1 MRAPLLQHP
10 CSAARALPDDVRDH
24 HAPHHDRL
32 IRGAPQMGGLPNFH
46 PPLGNPGILPRSA
59 LGLGWGVPRPM
70 GGAGLRGRNRGP
82 HLCWRG
88 RFGNRALLGASR
100 RFSAIHGRSAPLER
114 PSRRRR
120 NCPSMDGMVWIQ
132 RRVGNARREPCRVCR
147 RQHPRGGM
155 RVVRG
160 VAGPLDVEPP
170 PCCHRHVQRD
180 SRGPGRYHA
189 GLWLCQHSGHNRDW
203 ASLRAARLLRI
214 PDIEEALPHRRRPR
228 RSLDPRGYRIAG
240 IDPAGRVWTPGG
252 RRGERLLAAHP
263 LLSVA
268 DLHPDRRSCV
278 RGLLFVC
285 CHVGNPRCDE
295 GTYGIPRT
303 R

>member
-1 MRAPLLQHP
+1 
-10 CSAARALPDDVRDH
+10 
-24 HAPHHDRL
+24 
-32 IRGAPQMGGLPNFH
+32 MGGIPHLH
-46 PPLGNPGILPRSA
+46 PPLGNPGLLPRSA
-59 LGLGWGVPRPM
+59 LDLGWGVPRQM
-70 GGAGLRGRNRGP
+70 GRAGLRGRHRGP
-82 HLCWRG
+82 YLRRRG
-88 RFGNRALLGASR
+88 GVGDRAVPGPAR
-100 RFSAIHGRSAPLER
+100 RFPAIHGRSAPLER